1 MSETREDLQKKRPQS
16 FSTLVSAGKQLLHK
30 REYRRAQSS
39 FTAILDLKP
48 EDKECL
54 IGRSNCYLNTGQ
66 LQNALRD
73 AELSLKHDKSFPE
86 GVYQKAKVLFYMGEF
101 EFSLVFYHRGQSIR
115 TQMQC
120 FTLGIK
126 KAQEAIKN
134 AVGDSTDVKLKV
146 GGDLSFLENEEAR
159 LRPISVV
166 ENLMEEE
173 KNEAPKSLRIEKAT
187 KHLMGDFVDHKK
199 FLEDL
204 MKDED
209 LMKEKTKSGE
219 QVQDIIQDSLVSIET
234 YIEICNQE
242 NIVTPQEKKPQHQE
256 VKHST
261 TSKFK
266 EFPLKTLREIDA
278 ALESGNAENG
288 LKMAKGALKFVERRS
303 KTEFPH
309 KKLLLG
315 SLHSSIGNALL
326 YQGELDKALEHHQK
340 ELDLAEQCKL
350 PEAKSRALDNLGQT
364 YAQSG
369 NFAEA
374 IELWKKRIP
383 LVPSGLE
390 KVWLLHEIGCFY
402 LQLHR
407 YEEAKEY
414 AILSVAEAAEIPDVK
429 WKMNTSVLMAQSE
442 LRLGN
447 FKSSVSHFEIAL
459 VHARLQDDDSALN
472 AIQKALEEAKQHIR
486 K

>member
-1 MSETREDLQKKRPQS
+1 MSATREELQLKH
-16 FSTLVSAGKQLLHK
+16 FLTLVSAGKQLLHK

-66 LQNALRD
+66 LQNALKD
-73 AELSLKHDKSFPE
+73 AELSLKSDKAFPE
-86 GVYQKAKVLFYMGEF
+86 GVYQKAKALFYMGEF
-101 EFSLVFYHRGQSIR
+101 EFSLVFYHRGQRIR
-115 TQMQC
+115 SQMQC

-134 AVGDSTDVKLKV
+134 AVGEPSRVKLKI

-173 KNEAPKSLRIEKAT
+173 KIDAPKPLRNDKTT
-187 KHLMGDFVDHKK
+187 KHLTGDFHDLKK
-199 FLEDL
+199 FLEDAI
-204 MKDED
+204 KDED

-219 QVQDIIQDSLVSIET
+219 QVQEIIQGCLTSIET

-242 NIVTPQEKKPQHQE
+242 NIAAPQEKKPQE
-256 VKHST
+256 VRT
-261 TSKFK
+261 PTASKFE
-266 EFPLKTLREIDA
+266 EFPLRTLREIDA
-278 ALESGNAENG
+278 EEG
-288 LKMAKGALKFVERRS
+288 LKKAKGALKFVQRRS
-303 KTEFPH
+303 KTEFPQ

-315 SLHSSIGNALL
+315 SLHGSIGNALL
-326 YQGELDKALEHHQK
+326 YRGELDKALEHHQA
-340 ELDLAEQCKL
+340 ELELAEQCKL

-364 YAQSG
+364 YAQRG
-369 NFAEA
+369 DFAEA
-374 IELWKKRIP
+374 IEMWKKRIP
-383 LVPSGLE
+383 LIHSGLE
-390 KVWLLHEIGCFY
+390 KVWLFHEIGCFY
-402 LQLHR
+402 LKLLQ

-414 AILSVAEAAEIPDVK
+414 AVLSVAEAAEVPDVK
-429 WKMNTSVLMAQSE
+429 WKMNANVLMAQSE
-442 LRLGN
+442 LKLGN
-447 FKSSVSHFEIAL
+447 FQSSVSHFETAL
-459 VHARLQDDDSALN
+459 VQARQQDDESALN